1 MIKNTF
7 LANDTGTRIT
17 VDGSEAED
25 PVKGISSIE
34 EVALCTLSGSGMI
47 AVPNF
52 SYRLFSALSKA
63 SINVIMITQASSEHT
78 ITVGVSKFVA
88 EKATDVIESEFL
100 NEINQR
106 KVNRLRVEK
115 ELSIIALV
123 GSRMREQV
131 GISSALF
138 DALSHNG
145 VNVKAIAQGS
155 TELNISVVIDRKNLK
170 KALNTLHESFFLSDT
185 KKYNVFLV
193 GIGNVGQ
200 TLLDQIQQQKDFLSK
215 ELKIDIRL
223 CGLANSRTMLFDSNG
238 IELPVSHKL
247 LVENGIPMSM
257 DSFYAEM
264 VEMNLRNSI
273 FIDCTASNDVPSYYK
288 SILRQSISI
297 VTLIRLHVPL
307 TLNIIWI

>member
-1 MIKNTF
+1 MMTANPKMVSRARTIYSLSYEEAMELSHFGAKVIYPPTIQPVLDAQIPVMIKNTF

-170 KALNTLHESFFLSDT
+170 KALNTLHESFFVGY
-185 KKYNVFLV
+185 KK
-193 GIGNVGQ
+193 I
-200 TLLDQIQQQKDFLSK
+200 
-215 ELKIDIRL
+215 
-223 CGLANSRTMLFDSNG
+223 
-238 IELPVSHKL
+238 
-247 LVENGIPMSM
+247 
-257 DSFYAEM
+257 
-264 VEMNLRNSI
+264 
-273 FIDCTASNDVPSYYK
+273 
-288 SILRQSISI
+288 
-297 VTLIRLHVPL
+297 
-307 TLNIIWI
+307 